1 MRRGIG
7 EEGLFCE
14 PGHPEKKKKQD
25 DVGQQPLFYP
35 TIVHP
40 QWKLEAT
47 PLLEERLKL
56 RRKAW
61 ILKKKNLASFFHI
74 CK

>member
-40 QWKLEAT
+40 Q
-47 PLLEERLKL
+47 
-56 RRKAW
+56 
-61 ILKKKNLASFFHI
+61 
-74 CK
+74 